1 MLQISLQE
9 MFAFPFSVLKRCLIN
24 FYFPVT
30 PYFQHV
36 KFHPLN
42 PFWSKL
48 LERLSILNFKFLD
61 KLIF

>member
-9 MFAFPFSVLKRCLIN
+9 MFAFPFSVLKHCLMN

-36 KFHPLN
+36 KFYPLN

-48 LERLSILNFKFLD
+48 SILNLKFLD